1 MSRLMLALGAVVV
14 VALQALSAQAPA
26 PAAAQAP
33 PRAVSPSRLPVRRVV
48 LYKNGIGYFE
58 HLGRVRGNETVTID
72 FNSSQLND
80 VLKTLTTLDL
90 GSGRVTGVSYNSEAP
105 LEQRL
110 GSLRLPVGQHAT
122 LTQLL
127 DALRGARM
135 EVHSGD
141 RVVTGR
147 LLGVETRSRGRG
159 DATTTTDELTLIA
172 DNGDMRTVEITP
184 AVTVKLAEH
193 DSAEQVSSYLGL
205 LASTRAQDRRRMS
218 IATSGSGDRDLL
230 VSYVSEV
237 PVWKTTYRIV
247 LPTRA
252 GAKPMLQ
259 GWAIVDNTIGEDWQN
274 VELSLVAGAP
284 QSFIQQLSQPLYAQR
299 PIVPLPTGLLVAP
312 QTHQATL
319 LPGVGEVVG
328 RVVDVSGSVLPG
340 VTVKAIDASGDNV
353 ASTVTGA
360 DGDYSLKNISPGR
373 YTLTFELA
381 GFTTARAGN
390 VAVAPGSET
399 EQDSRMQIGSVSEAV
414 TVSGAAPAARMA
426 GGVAGGTGGGAYRLP
441 LPSSDVLDQKLAELE
456 PSAQGRDLGDLFE
469 YKVTEPISIA
479 RGQSALVPILRSD
492 VGADRVSL
500 WTGRT
505 AGGRALRSLWLTNSS
520 GLTLDGGSFTVLDT
534 GTFAGEGLIEPVK
547 PGEKRLL
554 SYAVDL
560 GVQVEAHN
568 GDQQR
573 TVTKIAIAHGVL
585 VEHTDAVARRVY
597 TIRNSDTTER
607 RVIIEHPV
615 RPNWKLTG
623 GVEPV
628 ETTAGAYRFAVVV
641 APAKTETLTVTEQQP
656 VDATYRISD
665 ITDRQVEI
673 FVRDAGDDASLKQA
687 LEPILARKAVL
698 AGIAADLSARAG
710 ELKRI
715 SDDQARVRENMKA
728 LKGTSEEQQLVK
740 RYAAQLNQQED
751 RVEAV
756 KREVDDLQRKQRDAQ
771 ADLSRAIEALALDVA
786 VKGR

>member
-1 MSRLMLALGAVVV
+1 
-14 VALQALSAQAPA
+14 
-26 PAAAQAP
+26 
-33 PRAVSPSRLPVRRVV
+33 
-48 LYKNGIGYFE
+48 
-58 HLGRVRGNETVTID
+58 
-72 FNSSQLND
+72 
-80 VLKTLTTLDL
+80 
-90 GSGRVTGVSYNSEAP
+90 
-105 LEQRL
+105 
-110 GSLRLPVGQHAT
+110 
-122 LTQLL
+122 
-127 DALRGARM
+127 
-135 EVHSGD
+135 
-141 RVVTGR
+141 
-147 LLGVETRSRGRG
+147 
-159 DATTTTDELTLIA
+159 LIA
-172 DNGDMRTVEITP
+172 DNGDMRTVEVTP

-259 GWAIVDNTIGEDWQN
+259 GWAIVDNTIGEDWLN

-319 LPGVGEVVG
+319 LPGVGETADSSG
-328 RVVDVSGSVLPG
+328 RNARVGSVAEA
-340 VTVKAIDASGDNV
+340 V
-353 ASTVTGA
+353 TVTGA
-360 DGDYSLKNISPGR
+360 SPFRFG
-373 YTLTFELA
+373 
-381 GFTTARAGN
+381 
-390 VAVAPGSET
+390 V
-399 EQDSRMQIGSVSEAV
+399 
-414 TVSGAAPAARMA
+414 A
-426 GGVAGGTGGGAYRLP
+426 GGVAGGAGGGALRP
-441 LPSSDVLDQKLAELE
+441 LPSSEAVEQRLAELE

-469 YKVTEPISIA
+469 YRVTEPISIA

-520 GLTLDGGSFTVLDT
+520 GLTLDGGSFTVLDS

-560 GVQVEAHN
+560 GVLVEAHN

-573 TVTKIAIAHGVL
+573 TVTKISIAHGVL
-585 VEHTDAVARRVY
+585 VQHTDMVARRVY
-597 TIRNSDTTER
+597 TIHNSDTTER

-615 RPNWKLTG
+615 RRDWKLTG
-623 GVEPV
+623 GGAPV
-628 ETTAGAYRFAVVV
+628 ETTVSAYRFAVAV
-641 APAKTETLTVTEQQP
+641 APAATETLTVTEQQP
-656 VDATYRISD
+656 VDSTYRISD
-665 ITDRQVEI
+665 ITDRQVEA
-673 FVRDAGDDASLKQA
+673 FVRDAGDDAALKQA
-687 LEPILARKAVL
+687 LEPILARKAAL
-698 AGIAADLSARAG
+698 AAIAADLSARAG

-715 SDDQARVRENMKA
+715 SDDQERVRENMKA

-756 KREVDDLQRKQRDAQ
+756 KREVDDLQRKQHDAQ
-771 ADLSRAIEALALDVA
+771 ADLTRAIEALALDVA